1 LHRRR
6 SLSAAILATLALVTP
21 LLFAARLVHLYVTT
35 RERLWAELRAGTAAD
50 ADEAAIAL
58 ELPIWNLD
66 RPQIARVVEIDMG
79 APPHQAIVVEAGGA
93 TFAMRRDPT
102 WRPVPFD
109 GKVDEAGL
117 LREDRDVRFA
127 GERIG
132 HVTLYATPRFAEAQ
146 LRRTVLE
153 TGLIAAVIAL
163 LAAVALWVLL
173 RQIVL
178 APLRQLEGYA
188 RAVTA
193 GRRPD
198 PSSLGVRFRGEID
211 TLWTSL
217 THMVA
222 LLDVRYAQ
230 LQDAEGS
237 IRALL
242 AKLHAAREDEKTR
255 IARDLHDDL
264 GQLLT
269 AVQME
274 LRWIEER
281 LEQHPEG
288 ELVSALTDHAVE
300 AGRLVEQTTRT
311 VQRIAAD
318 LRPSALD
325 QLGLA
330 AALRQ
335 EGRRFQER
343 TGAPC
348 EVVVLD
354 EIPDLDGRAAITLY
368 RVAQEALTNVAR
380 HAAATRVMLTLGANE
395 HDVFLRVE
403 DDGRGLEDGDRGPGA
418 LGLVGMQERAAM
430 LGGEVRFSPRDG
442 GGTVVELRAP
452 RGRVLAEERRVLA

>member
-6 SLSAAILATLALVTP
+6 TLSAAILATLAVVTP
-21 LLFAARLVHLYVTT
+21 LLFSARLVHLYVTT
-35 RERLWAELRAGTAAD
+35 RARLWTELRASTAAD

-66 RPQIARVVEIDMG
+66 RPQIARVVEINMG
-79 APPHQAIVVEAGGA
+79 APAHQALVVEAGGA
-93 TFAMRRDPT
+93 TVAMSRDPD
-102 WRPVPFD
+102 WRPIPFD

-117 LREDRDVRFA
+117 RREDRDVRFA

-132 HVTLYATPRFAEAQ
+132 HITLYATPRFAEAQ

-153 TGLIAAVIAL
+153 TGVIAAVIAL
-163 LAAVALWVLL
+163 LAALALWGVL

-178 APLRQLEGYA
+178 VPLRQLEGYA

-198 PSSLGVRFRGEID
+198 PSSVVRFRGEID
-211 TLWTSL
+211 TLWSSL
-217 THMVA
+217 RHMVA

-242 AKLHAAREDEKTR
+242 ARLHVAREDEKTR

-281 LEQHPEG
+281 LEQQPDG
-288 ELVSALTDHAVE
+288 ELASALTDHAVE
-300 AGRLVEQTTRT
+300 AARLVEQTART

-380 HAAATRVMLTLGANE
+380 HAQATRVTLTLGANE

-403 DDGRGLEDGDRGPGA
+403 DDGLGLDDDDLGPGA

-430 LGGEVRFSPRDG
+430 LGGEVRFARRDG

-452 RGRVLAEERRVLA
+452 RGRVLAEERSVLA